1 MVKKSV
7 GKAAVSK
14 EAKRTLARTLSL
26 GAMRERSRRVF
37 STSCQCPGMRIGGF
51 SASSGTWI
59 SDWLASR
66 M

>member
-1 MVKKSV
+1 MFKKSV
-7 GKAAVSK
+7 SKAAVSK
-14 EAKRTLARTLSL
+14 EAKRTLVRTLSL
-26 GAMRERSRRVF
+26 GAMRERSWWAF
-37 STSCQCPGMRIGGF
+37 STFCQCPGMRTGGC